1 MELGRWTISKD
12 LDSLFSLTDEV
23 VIVTGG
29 AGLLGTEHCKA
40 IGMAGGLPVMVDN
53 NEATLEARKDEFSDL
68 SLPLS
73 AIALDL
79 SAEDAPAK
87 LLEELV
93 ARELA
98 PTSLVNNVAANPP
111 MFSGANQDSGPDSA
125 SLNFDQWNR
134 DLALTISVASNMGM
148 YFGDFFSR
156 RGGGAIVNIASDLAL
171 ISPDQRIYQ
180 SPGGQP
186 PFPTKPLSYSVGKSA
201 IIGLT
206 RYLATYW
213 SPIPVRCNAL
223 ALGSVRGQQD
233 NVLVENLVNRIPLG
247 RLAEASEYQGAVV
260 FLLGR
265 ASSYM
270 TGSIVTIDGGRTT
283 W

>member
-1 MELGRWTISKD
+1 
-12 LDSLFSLTDEV
+12 
-23 VIVTGG
+23 
-29 AGLLGTEHCKA
+29 
-40 IGMAGGLPVMVDN
+40 MVDT
-53 NEATLEARKDEFSDL
+53 NEETLAARQFEFSEL

-73 AIALDL
+73 AIAMDL
-79 SAEDAPAK
+79 TAEDAPAK
-87 LLEELV
+87 LLAELV
-93 ARELA
+93 SRELT

-111 MFSGANQDSGPDSA
+111 MFSGANRDSGSNAA
-125 SLNFDQWNR
+125 SFNFEQWNR
-134 DLALTISVASNMGM
+134 DLSLTITVASNMGM
-148 YFGDFFSR
+148 FFGDYFSR

-180 SPGGQP
+180 APGGEP

-201 IIGLT
+201 ILGLT

-233 NVLVENLVNRIPLG
+233 NDLVENLVNRIPLG
-247 RLAEASEYQGAVV
+247 RLAQASEYQGAVV
-260 FLLGR
+260 FLLSR

-270 TGSIVTIDGGRTT
+270 TGSILTIDGGRTT

>member
-1 MELGRWTISKD
+1 M
-12 LDSLFSLTDEV
+12 
-23 VIVTGG
+23 IVTGG
-29 AGLLGTEHCKA
+29 AGLLGSEHCKA
-40 IGMAGGLPVMVDN
+40 IAYAGGTPVMVDN
-53 NEATLEARKDEFSDL
+53 NEETLAAREIEFSDL

-73 AIALDL
+73 TIALDL
-79 SAEDAPAK
+79 TAEDAPAR
-87 LLEELV
+87 LLKELV
-93 ARELA
+93 AREIT

-111 MFSGANQDSGPDSA
+111 MSSGANRESRTASA
-125 SLNFDQWNR
+125 SLTFEQWNR
-134 DLALTISVASNMGM
+134 DLSLTITVASNMGM
-148 YFGDFFSR
+148 YFGDYFSR

-180 SPGGQP
+180 APGGEP

-201 IIGLT
+201 ILGLT

-223 ALGSVRGQQD
+223 ALGSVKDQQD
-233 NVLVENLVNRIPLG
+233 DVLIENLVNRIPLG
-247 RLAEASEYQGAVV
+247 RLARASEYQGAVV
-260 FLLGR
+260 FLLSK